1 MEGFDALDEGVK
13 ICYVVETIH
22 VLTEDSRAR
31 VGLYAL
37 LCQVAVPPVRYCKGQ
52 RGGRE
57 GVRAGNRQVMAPDR
71 DCTCAAMGTNYSKRR
86 VPASAWAT
94 KWSRRRASTQSAWFR
109 LILLRRPRSADL
121 RHLTT
126 SGAVKCSMHWV
137 GWVEVLRAAR
147 LHWRRALRMGW

>member
-37 LCQVAVPPVRYCKGQ
+37 LCQVAVPHVRYCKGQ

-71 DCTCAAMGTNYSKRR
+71 DCTCAAMGTNYSKAGPGECPGNKVVETPCVDAKRV
-86 VPASAWAT
+86 VPADSSPQT
-94 KWSRRRASTQSAWFR
+94 
-109 LILLRRPRSADL
+109 
-121 RHLTT
+121 
-126 SGAVKCSMHWV
+126 
-137 GWVEVLRAAR
+137 
-147 LHWRRALRMGW
+147 ALRGSSTSYDVRCCQV